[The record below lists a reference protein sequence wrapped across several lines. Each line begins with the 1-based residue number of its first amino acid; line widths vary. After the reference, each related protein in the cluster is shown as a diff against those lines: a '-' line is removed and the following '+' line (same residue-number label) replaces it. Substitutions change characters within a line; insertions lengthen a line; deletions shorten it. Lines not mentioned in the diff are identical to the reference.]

1 VRERDATAGLRAV
14 GLPVRSPRDILP
26 GMSPVRSISLAV
38 FLAWCSSA
46 HAGDIE
52 GSAKPVDG
60 DSFNIEVRIFGID
73 APEPGQTC
81 KDAQGLSYS
90 YGRLASDAMAE
101 LLRGK
106 TVRAKNGTKT
116 PSTGGP
122 SGSRRSN
129 VTRVRGLKLQSALN
143 LHWAPRGWG
152 ADRRCGHV
160 RAEVAG
166 RQVFPTP

>member
-1 VRERDATAGLRAV
+1 MRERDATAGLRAV
-14 GLPVRSPRDILP
+14 GLLVRSPRDILL
-26 GMSPVRSISLAV
+26 GMSPVRSIPLAV

-52 GSAKPVDG
+52 RSAKPVDG

-106 TVRAKNGTKT
+106 TVRCKT

-122 SGSRRSN
+122 SAVCYSDGLGCWGRHGRPRTRRRLS
-129 VTRVRGLKLQSALN
+129 
-143 LHWAPRGWG
+143 
-152 ADRRCGHV
+152 
-160 RAEVAG
+160 
-166 RQVFPTP
+166 